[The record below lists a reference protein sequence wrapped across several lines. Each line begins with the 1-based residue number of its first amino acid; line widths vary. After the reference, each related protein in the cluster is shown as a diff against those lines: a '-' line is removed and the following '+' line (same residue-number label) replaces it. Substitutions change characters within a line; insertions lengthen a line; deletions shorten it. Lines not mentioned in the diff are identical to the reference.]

1 MEEYNKGAWEELI
14 ERCEESGVDAFEI
27 NFSCPH
33 GMPERK
39 MGMAMG
45 QDPEILQVR
54 LSLCTVHTV
63 HTCMLAEFQQCT
75 YGMCSTS
82 GKYGTCGTYLQ
93 SLSVLHAV
101 SLVHTQYMRCII
113 AYSTYGTYCTYLSS
127 LTGEVTIWPLCL
139 HHMQFALHTRCA
151 FLRLSRQC

>member
-54 LSLCTVHTV
+54 PCLCTVHAVYAVCTLEKFQWC
-63 HTCMLAEFQQCT
+63 TC
-75 YGMCSTS
+75 
-82 GKYGTCGTYLQ
+82 
-93 SLSVLHAV
+93 SLSSAHMVYTVYAAHAHCCYFV
-101 SLVHTQYMRCII
+101 RTGSMWLDQREGQH
-113 AYSTYGTYCTYLSS
+113 SS
-127 LTGEVTIWPLCL
+127 LGQNDPQ
-139 HHMQFALHTRCA
+139 HHRHH
-151 FLRLSRQC
+151 LSRQNRPERRL

>member
-1 MEEYNKGAWEELI
+1 MPLRSTSPALMACLRGRWAWQWDRTLKSYRSDSRYVPYI
-14 ERCEESGVDAFEI
+14 QYI
-27 NFSCPH
+27 
-33 GMPERK
+33 
-39 MGMAMG
+39 
-45 QDPEILQVR
+45 R
-54 LSLCTVHTV
+54 LVQ
-63 HTCMLAEFQQCT
+63 CMLAEFQQCT

-93 SLSVLHAV
+93 SLSGLHAV
-101 SLVHTQYMRCII
+101 SVVHTQYMRCII

-127 LTGEVTIWPLCL
+127 LTGEVSIWPLCL